1 MIASA
6 KTHADENE
14 NTVRRA
20 SAPIILIGG
29 AVRVM
34 SRYFAAAL
42 VVMLLT
48 QCLS

>member
-1 MIASA
+1 MIAFANNNS
-6 KTHADENE
+6 DENK
-14 NTVRRA
+14 NKVRQA